1 MNKVKFSFTIF
12 FYVGIVFSTFLTSCY
27 RDNMKPNPLDL
38 EDNTRVAAEFQIN
51 WFVPT
56 TSIEISNSYADSL
69 YVDEML
75 YYDEKYHFNA
85 GNVGTPFT
93 AYNGFPTSSKRF
105 DIFFFL
111 FANKYLESNNILQFY
126 KSDKIVYETQLTNL
140 KKGRYNFV
148 VYDLKKSPLVIDN
161 KYPYFSTE
169 EKKKSHCSIMFVNV
183 LFSDMTTT
191 YPGKCQ
197 YQYSINGEEV
207 WHNLGTPVKFGE
219 TTDRV
224 ELELNDNSVL
234 FSFRVLDEDGNE
246 LNRKD
251 SEKIT
256 KKATIKPGESY
267 MYFLGGTLTDN
278 SDIYPWRSL

>member
-1 MNKVKFSFTIF
+1 MKSFFKGIKYIILCLFVVVSLTFCSKDKPIISPKMPDTEIQ
-12 FYVGIVFSTFLTSCY
+12 FY
-27 RDNMKPNPLDL
+27 
-38 EDNTRVAAEFQIN
+38 FQIN

-56 TSIEISNSYADSL
+56 PTADLANSYSDSL
-69 YVDEML
+69 FINELMFWSKKHYIGNAFEAYSGIPKRDDKWDTFFGFTKWVDESIDN
-75 YYDEKYHFNA
+75 YKADF
-85 GNVGTPFT
+85 
-93 AYNGFPTSSKRF
+93 
-105 DIFFFL
+105 
-111 FANKYLESNNILQFY
+111 QFY
-126 KSDKIVYETQLTNL
+126 KSDKIIYETQLTNL